1 MLFTRTADID
11 KQSFK
16 EALIP
21 MYHYLTLSKQSKIVI
36 LLHLYKII
44 GIFLQ
49 INIRIRLY

>member
-1 MLFTRTADID
+1 
-11 KQSFK
+11 
-16 EALIP
+16 

-49 INIRIRLY
+49 IILELDFIE